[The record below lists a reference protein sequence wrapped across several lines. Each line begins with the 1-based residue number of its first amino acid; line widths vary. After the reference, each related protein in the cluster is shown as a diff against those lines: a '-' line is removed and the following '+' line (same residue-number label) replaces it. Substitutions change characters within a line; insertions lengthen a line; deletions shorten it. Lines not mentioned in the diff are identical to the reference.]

1 VTVTPVPSVPTVTR
15 DTERAFHCSYS
26 TADSG
31 PDHAADCSTDRATNP
46 IAFAMALSGAL
57 LNALDEALGMAGARH
72 CREGQDDSRCTEH
85 LDANPLHLAHLSTS
99 MIVADS
105 CRRNGY
111 CGGIVAPHD

>member
-31 PDHAADCSTDRATNP
+31 PNHAADCSTDRATNP
-46 IAFAMALSGAL
+46 IAFAMTLAGAL
-57 LNALDEALGMAGARH
+57 LSALDEALGMADARR

-85 LDANPLHLAHLSTS
+85 LDTNPLHLAPF
-99 MIVADS
+99 
-105 CRRNGY
+105 
-111 CGGIVAPHD
+111 PHQ